1 MNAMV
6 ETVIETPCVKLCVVD
21 PVTGF
26 CIGCGRTRGEIAN
39 WIGYSREE
47 RRAVMGGLDERM
59 KTLTASHRRRGG
71 RRGRLNGD

>member
-21 PVTGF
+21 PVTGY
-26 CIGCGRTRGEIAN
+26 CIGCGRTRMEIAS
-39 WIGYSREE
+39 WLGYSAQE
-47 RRAVMGGLDERM
+47 RRSVMGGLGERM
-59 KTLTASHRRRGG
+59 NALTASHRRRGG